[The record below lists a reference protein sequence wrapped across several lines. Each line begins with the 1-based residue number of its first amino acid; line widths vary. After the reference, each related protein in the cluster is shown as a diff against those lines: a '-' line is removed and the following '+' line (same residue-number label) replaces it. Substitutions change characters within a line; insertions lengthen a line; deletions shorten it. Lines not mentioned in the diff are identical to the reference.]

1 MKPSKSLS
9 ILLSLALAV
18 FFLSAAIAFPIL
30 CRPFYYRQIDA
41 LGLPEATGWSE
52 QTIRGAYD
60 EVMDY
65 LVYGAP
71 FGTGELRSSDDGQ
84 AHFADCRT
92 LFRLDFVLLGV
103 STVALAVLAVLYRR
117 GRIAFH
123 RFHGRSPAFW
133 AAAGLSAVF
142 LLIAVWALIDFTG
155 LFTVFHHVFFPGKT
169 NWVFD
174 WRTDEIILILPE
186 AFWAR
191 TGALV
196 LALCLGGL
204 WLTALAA
211 WALRR
216 RRKKQA

>member
-1 MKPSKSLS
+1 MRPSKPLS
-9 ILLSLALAV
+9 ILLSLALAL
-18 FFLSAAIAFPIL
+18 FFLSAAIAVPIL
-30 CRPFYYRQIDA
+30 CRPFYYHQIDA
-41 LGLPEATGWSE
+41 LDLPEATGWSE

-65 LVYGAP
+65 LVCGAP
-71 FGTGELRSSDDGQ
+71 FGTGELRWSESGQ

-103 STVALAVLAVLYRR
+103 SAAVLAVLAVLYRR
-117 GRIAFH
+117 GKIAFH
-123 RFHGRSPAFW
+123 RFCGRSPAFW

-142 LLIAVWALIDFTG
+142 LLAAIWAVIDFTS
-155 LFTVFHHVFFPGKT
+155 LFTAFHHMFFPGKT

-186 AFWAR
+186 IFWAK
-191 TGALV
+191 TGVLV

-211 WALRR
+211 WRLHRR
-216 RRKKQA
+216 HQNA

>member
-1 MKPSKSLS
+1 MRPSKPLS
-9 ILLSLALAV
+9 ILLSLALAL
-18 FFLSAAIAFPIL
+18 FFLSAAIAVPIL
-30 CRPFYYRQIDA
+30 CRPFYYHQIDA
-41 LGLPEATGWSE
+41 LDLPGQTGWSE

-65 LVYGAP
+65 LVCGAP
-71 FGTGELRSSDDGQ
+71 FGSGELRWSESGQ

-103 STVALAVLAVLYRR
+103 SAAVLAMLAVLYRR

-123 RFHGRSPAFW
+123 RFCGRSPAFW

-142 LLIAVWALIDFTG
+142 LLAAIWAVIDFTS
-155 LFTVFHHVFFPGKT
+155 LFTAFHHMFFPGKT

-186 AFWAR
+186 IFWAK
-191 TGALV
+191 TGVLV

-211 WALRR
+211 RR
-216 RRKKQA
+216 LHRRHAD

>member
-1 MKPSKSLS
+1 MRPSKPLS
-9 ILLSLALAV
+9 ILLSLALAL
-18 FFLSAAIAFPIL
+18 FFLSAAIAVPIL
-30 CRPFYYRQIDA
+30 CRPFYYHQIDA
-41 LGLPEATGWSE
+41 LDLPGQTGWSE

-65 LVYGAP
+65 LVFGAP
-71 FGTGELRSSDDGQ
+71 FGTGELRWSESGQ

-103 STVALAVLAVLYRR
+103 SAVVLAVLAVLYRR
-117 GRIAFH
+117 GKITFH
-123 RFHGRSPAFW
+123 RFCGRSPAFW

-142 LLIAVWALIDFTG
+142 LLAALWAVIDFTS
-155 LFTVFHHVFFPGKT
+155 LFTAFHHVFFPGKT

-186 AFWAR
+186 IFWAK

-211 WALRR
+211 WRLHRR
-216 RRKKQA
+216 HQNA

>member
-1 MKPSKSLS
+1 
-9 ILLSLALAV
+9 
-18 FFLSAAIAFPIL
+18 
-30 CRPFYYRQIDA
+30 
-41 LGLPEATGWSE
+41 
-52 QTIRGAYD
+52 
-60 EVMDY
+60 MDY
-65 LVYGAP
+65 LVFGAP
-71 FGTGELRSSDDGQ
+71 FGTGELRWSESGQ

-103 STVALAVLAVLYRR
+103 SAAVLAMLAVLYRR
-117 GRIAFH
+117 GKIAFH
-123 RFHGRSPAFW
+123 RFCGRSPAFW

-142 LLIAVWALIDFTG
+142 LLAALWAVIDFTS
-155 LFTVFHHVFFPGKT
+155 LFTAFHHMFFPGKT

-186 AFWAR
+186 IFWAK

-211 WALRR
+211 WRLHRR
-216 RRKKQA
+216 HAD

>member
-1 MKPSKSLS
+1 MRPSKPLS
-9 ILLSLALAV
+9 ILLSLALAL
-18 FFLSAAIAFPIL
+18 FFLSAAIAVPIL

-41 LGLPEATGWSE
+41 LDLPETTGWSE

-65 LVYGAP
+65 LVCGAP
-71 FGTGELRSSDDGQ
+71 FGTGELRWSESGQ

-103 STVALAVLAVLYRR
+103 SAAVLAVLAVLYRR

-123 RFHGRSPAFW
+123 RFCGRSPAFW

-142 LLIAVWALIDFTG
+142 LLAALWAVIDFTG
-155 LFTVFHHVFFPGKT
+155 LFTAFHHMFFPGKT

-186 AFWAR
+186 IFWAK
-191 TGALV
+191 TGVLV
-196 LALCLGGL
+196 LGLCLGGL

-211 WALRR
+211 RR
-216 RRKKQA
+216 LHRRHAD

>member
-1 MKPSKSLS
+1 MRPSKPLS
-9 ILLSLALAV
+9 ILLSLALAL
-18 FFLSAAIAFPIL
+18 FFLSAAIAAPIL
-30 CRPFYYRQIDA
+30 CRPFYYHQIDA
-41 LGLPEATGWSE
+41 LDLPEQTGWSE

-65 LVYGAP
+65 LVFGAP
-71 FGTGELRSSDDGQ
+71 FGTGELRWSESGQ

-103 STVALAVLAVLYRR
+103 SAAVLAALAVLYRR
-117 GRIAFH
+117 GKIAFH
-123 RFHGRSPAFW
+123 RFCGRSPAFW

-142 LLIAVWALIDFTG
+142 LLAALWAVIDFTS
-155 LFTVFHHVFFPGKT
+155 LFTAFHHMFFPGKT

-186 AFWAR
+186 IFWAKI
-191 TGALV
+191 GALV
-196 LALCLGGL
+196 LGLCLGGL

-211 WALRR
+211 RR
-216 RRKKQA
+216 LHRCHAD

>member
-1 MKPSKSLS
+1 MRPSKPLS
-9 ILLSLALAV
+9 ILLSLALAL
-18 FFLSAAIAFPIL
+18 FFLSAAIAVPIL

-41 LGLPEATGWSE
+41 LDLPETTGWSE

-65 LVYGAP
+65 LVFGAP
-71 FGTGELRSSDDGQ
+71 FGTGELRWSESGQ

-103 STVALAVLAVLYRR
+103 SAAVLAVLAVLCRR
-117 GRIAFH
+117 GKIAFH
-123 RFHGRSPAFW
+123 RFCGRSPAFW

-142 LLIAVWALIDFTG
+142 LLAAIWAVIDFTS
-155 LFTVFHHVFFPGKT
+155 LFTAFHHAFFPGKT

-186 AFWAR
+186 IFWAK

-196 LALCLGGL
+196 LGLCPGGL

-211 WALRR
+211 WRLHRCHAD
-216 RRKKQA
+216 

>member
-18 FFLSAAIAFPIL
+18 FSLSAAIAFPIL
-30 CRPFYYRQIDA
+30 CRPFYYRQIGA
-41 LGLPEATGWSE
+41 LGLPEATGWNE

-103 STVALAVLAVLYRR
+103 STVALAVLAVLYWTF
-117 GRIAFH
+117 AM
-123 RFHGRSPAFW
+123 RFTEGLLSLSPLV
-133 AAAGLSAVF
+133 AAIICLA
-142 LLIAVWALIDFTG
+142 AL
-155 LFTVFHHVFFPGKT
+155 
-169 NWVFD
+169 
-174 WRTDEIILILPE
+174 
-186 AFWAR
+186 A
-191 TGALV
+191 V
-196 LALCLGGL
+196 LACECRAMLSESKLEKELGYES
-204 WLTALAA
+204 
-211 WALRR
+211 
-216 RRKKQA
+216 

>member
-1 MKPSKSLS
+1 MKPSKLLS
-9 ILLSLALAV
+9 ILLSLALAL
-18 FFLSAAIAFPIL
+18 FFLSATIAVPIL
-30 CRPFYYRQIDA
+30 CRPFYYHQIDA
-41 LGLPEATGWSE
+41 LDLPETTGWSE
-52 QTIRGAYD
+52 ETIRGAYD

-65 LVYGAP
+65 LVFGAP
-71 FGTGELRSSDDGQ
+71 FGTGELRWSESGQ

-103 STVALAVLAVLYRR
+103 SAAVLAVLAVLYRR
-117 GRIAFH
+117 GKLAFH
-123 RFHGRSPAFW
+123 RFCGRSPAFW

-142 LLIAVWALIDFTG
+142 LLAAVWAVIDFTS
-155 LFTVFHHVFFPGKT
+155 LFTAFHHVFFPGKT

-186 AFWAR
+186 IFWAK

-204 WLTALAA
+204 WLAALAA
-211 WALRR
+211 WQLCKRR
-216 RRKKQA
+216 QTA

>member
-1 MKPSKSLS
+1 MRPSKPLS
-9 ILLSLALAV
+9 ILLSLALAL
-18 FFLSAAIAFPIL
+18 FFLSAAIAVPIL
-30 CRPFYYRQIDA
+30 CRPFYYHQIDA
-41 LGLPEATGWSE
+41 LDLPGQTGWRE

-65 LVYGAP
+65 LVCGAP
-71 FGTGELRSSDDGQ
+71 FGTGELRWSESGQ

-103 STVALAVLAVLYRR
+103 SAAVLAVLAVLYRR

-123 RFHGRSPAFW
+123 RFCGRSPAFW

-142 LLIAVWALIDFTG
+142 LLAAIWAVIDFTS
-155 LFTVFHHVFFPGKT
+155 LFTAFHHAFFPGKT

-186 AFWAR
+186 IFWAK

-196 LALCLGGL
+196 LGLCLGGL

-211 WALRR
+211 WRLHRR
-216 RRKKQA
+216 HQNA